1 MKKQLGRFGLIAG
14 ISGLMMF
21 SNALPACADDV
32 QRAYQGMQQ
41 ALTEYR
47 DAVVDQAD
55 QNLVRAKRDAYFVAK
70 SAYEK
75 LTRSAGQ
82 LSDKAKAAVQNTSAT
97 ATKSAAA
104 TTDKAYVREQA
115 ASVLTTAGGIERTIN
130 KAVTGAK
137 VTEKDLDISFKETDD
152 NSLELQTG
160 EAFWQSVTK
169 DLKAAQKSIT
179 IQMFGMEADKTGW
192 EFAKLLAE
200 KAKQGVEVMLVAHR
214 VGARMGGAKNLIST
228 TEEEKLFAFYKQNG
242 IKVVF
247 YDRVSKAT
255 SVGQKLDFFHFDH
268 RKKFIIDGQIG
279 YVGGYTLQQESR
291 EKKHDMMVRCQGS
304 VVGQMQSGLLL
315 SFLYNGGKLASK
327 DAATLRDKFFPKPAK
342 TGASNARITYNI
354 PRGVHDVH
362 DDYKQQIDSA
372 KDYLY
377 VINPYITNNDL
388 IDRLAAAARRGVDV
402 RLVHPG
408 SAENPLND
416 ANTRFH
422 FEKLQKAGVKIYMYQ
437 GEKGLGKVHAKGLI
451 ADDKFASIGSCNMDT
466 MALRHN
472 YESNVAS
479 KDPEFVRQVRKDL
492 FEKDFAVSKL
502 YEPPKSLW
510 ERIKL
515 KVKGGAAELL
525 DRWD

>member
-1 MKKQLGRFGLIAG
+1 MNKRLSRFGIMVG
-14 ISGLMMF
+14 VSGLLLVT
-21 SNALPACADDV
+21 SATPGVAAGDV
-32 QRAYQGMQQ
+32 QRAYQSMQQ
-41 ALTEYR
+41 ALTEYK
-47 DAVVDQAD
+47 DVVCEQAD
-55 QNLVRAKRDAYFVAK
+55 QKLVTLKRDAYFSAK
-70 SAYEK
+70 AAYEK
-75 LTRSAGQ
+75 LRNSTG
-82 LSDKAKAAVQNTSAT
+82 KATETVKSQFSVPVKAAAPTSA
-97 ATKSAAA
+97 
-104 TTDKAYVREQA
+104 KAYVREKA
-115 ASVLTTAGGIERTIN
+115 TSVLTTEAGVERILN
-130 KAVTGAK
+130 KATTGAK
-137 VTEKDLDISFKETDD
+137 VSEKDLDISFKETND

-169 DLKAAQKSIT
+169 DLKAAKKSIT

-192 EFAKLLAE
+192 EFARLLAE
-200 KAKQGVEVMLVAHR
+200 KAKQGVEVILVADR
-214 VGARMGGAKNLIST
+214 SGARMAGVKNLIAN
-228 TEEEKLFAFYKQNG
+228 TEEEKLFEFYRQNG
-242 IKVVF
+242 IKVEF

-255 SVGQKLDFFHFDH
+255 SAGQKLDFFHFDH
-268 RKKFIIDGQIG
+268 RKKFIIDGEIG

-304 VVGQMQSGLLL
+304 VVSQMQTGLLL
-315 SFLYNGGKLASK
+315 SYLYNGGKLASK
-327 DAATLRDKFFPKPAK
+327 DAATVRDRFFPAPAK
-342 TGASNARITYNI
+342 TGTSNARITYNI

-362 DDYKQQIDSA
+362 DDYKQQIDA
-372 KDYLY
+372 AQKYLY
-377 VINPYITNNDL
+377 IINPYITNNDL
-388 IDRLAAAARRGVDV
+388 IDRLAAAAKRGVDV
-402 RLVHPG
+402 RIVHPA

-422 FEKLQKAGVKIYMYQ
+422 FDKLRKAGVKIYLYE

-479 KDPEFVRQVRKDL
+479 KDPDFVRQVRQDL
-492 FEKDFAVSKL
+492 FEKDFKVSKI

-510 ERIKL
+510 ERIKM